1 MVGADDVSL
10 DTSGAVG
17 TFDDKNVGTGKTVT
31 VTGLSLSGADAGN
44 YVLSSDPADDDRR
57 HHGGDA

>member
-1 MVGADDVSL
+1 MYDGTTTATLDTSGAALAGVVAGDDVTL

-31 VTGLSLSGADAGN
+31 VTGL
-44 YVLSSDPADDDRR
+44 R
-57 HHGGDA
+57 